1 MNLSKQI
8 NIVRCTTGTHGTFDP
23 DATTHVGPAVD
34 MKGYD
39 GVMFVY
45 LGSSKFSANTTGATF
60 HIKVGASTTALKN
73 ASTATF
79 AMNLTGPSSNSW
91 NKKTAVVDVYKPL
104 HRYVQPRVKIG
115 FATTS
120 NSKTQWL
127 AIQYMARRPGSTAM
141 LDGGTTGSTG
151 IAGSTRFISPNT

>member
-8 NIVRCTTGTHGTFDP
+8 NIVRCTSGTHGLADP
-23 DATTHVGPAVD
+23 DNTTHVGPAVD
-34 MKGYD
+34 MKGYQ

-45 LGSSKFSANTTGATF
+45 LGSTKFTSNSTGATF
-60 HIKVGASTTALKN
+60 HIKVGATTAALIN

-79 AMNLTGPSSNSW
+79 ALNITGVTSQVW
-91 NKKTAVVDVYKPL
+91 NKHAAVLDVYKPL

-115 FATTS
+115 FATTG
-120 NSKTQWL
+120 NDNVQWL
-127 AIQYMARRPGSTAM
+127 AIQYAARRPGSTAM

-151 IAGSTRFISPNT
+151 IAGSTIFVSPTT